1 VRFLVTKLRLGNDSG
16 SEWSGFERK
25 ESKLSVDSLAYLF
38 KITRGKKTTALR
50 VIAEAIINDIADKK
64 LKVCPLA
71 HSWRIRSFVKSRTR
85 NSAAFPKRWNA
96 LR

>member
-1 VRFLVTKLRLGNDSG
+1 MRFLVTKLRLGNDSG

-71 HSWRIRSFVKSRTR
+71 QKPERDCVRRISRSIVCRR
-85 NSAAFPKRWNA
+85 
-96 LR
+96 